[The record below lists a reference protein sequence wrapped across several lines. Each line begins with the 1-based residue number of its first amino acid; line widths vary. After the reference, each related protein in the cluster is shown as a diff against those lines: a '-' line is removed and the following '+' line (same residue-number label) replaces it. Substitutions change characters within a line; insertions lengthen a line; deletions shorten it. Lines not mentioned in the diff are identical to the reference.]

1 MPDKVT
7 IAITKCYKELGYNN
21 LMITKIVLYDS
32 VDISESDLTD
42 DEGADN
48 DYEQT
53 NSDEGTVSMIIS
65 FLFMRITHCSLA
77 GNANNSYIILSQ
89 IEMYKCIYY
98 IIRFKVY
105 VFLNLIRIKA

>member
-21 LMITKIVLYDS
+21 LMITKIVLFDS
-32 VDISESDLTD
+32 VDISEPDLTD

-48 DYEQT
+48 DYEET
-53 NSDEGTVSMIIS
+53 DGGEGTVSMIIS

-77 GNANNSYIILSQ
+77 GNVSINTTTHIFVHAYNAAN
-89 IEMYKCIYY
+89 
-98 IIRFKVY
+98 
-105 VFLNLIRIKA
+105 